1 MQLWSRSLRITV
13 RSEQEKQWL
22 VDQDFPLIILLWH
35 NRLFIASE
43 VRRRFRGRRRVFGM
57 VSASRDGAWL
67 AAFFRMLG
75 VETVRG
81 SRHFRGAEALRAM
94 LAKLKAGH
102 DVAVTPDGSR
112 GPCYDMK
119 PGALLLARSAKT
131 PVLLLSAKF
140 GRAWRLKSWDRFFLP
155 LPFSRIELRCEPITD
170 LKGAGI
176 VNAKTEGAA
185 VLKSKLDGLTDD
197 SLGGL

>member
-1 MQLWSRSLRITV
+1 
-13 RSEQEKQWL
+13 
-22 VDQDFPLIILLWH
+22 
-35 NRLFIASE
+35 
-43 VRRRFRGRRRVFGM
+43 M

-155 LPFSRIELRCEPITD
+155 VPFSRIELRCEWIVD

-176 VNAKTEGAA
+176 VNAKSEGAA